1 MLAAL
6 GSAIAD
12 GDAQWDEPLKIR
24 DILKSLPSGVM
35 QNERDGK
42 EFTLRQFAEKMIS
55 ISDNT
60 ATDHLIHKLGRDRCE
75 RAMAKCTLGHSDLN
89 APFLTTR
96 DLFALKLSGSDD
108 LPKRYIGAGVLSRR
122 ELVSPGGEVG
132 KATPQIML
140 AAAWKAPRFID
151 SLEWF
156 ASGQDLAAT
165 MWLLDDLSRK
175 PGLEP
180 IRDILAINPGVPI
193 DRKVWTYAGYK
204 GGSEPG
210 VLSLNWLLERRDGKK
225 YVVSI
230 TFNDTRKAV
239 DESLALALAQRAVEF
254 LGTFDVKSE

>member
-75 RAMAKCTLGHSDLN
+75 RAMANCTLGHSDLN